1 VGWLCR
7 MFREEP
13 LARPCVSQVEPSNSR
28 PKPVTRVP
36 ETPPL
41 TRTRAGFSFWRMTR
55 LSAQLPGG
63 LLNSQIDRSAESAHR
78 KLSGSLW

>member
-1 VGWLCR
+1 MKR
-7 MFREEP
+7 M
-13 LARPCVSQVEPSNSR
+13 L
-28 PKPVTRVP
+28 T
-36 ETPPL
+36 ETD
-41 TRTRAGFSFWRMTR
+41 GFWRMTR

>member
-1 VGWLCR
+1 MTSADLERLHKYMHEIEG
-7 MFREEP
+7 
-13 LARPCVSQVEPSNSR
+13 